1 MRSNFILIVILS
13 FLGSNESFT
22 QTNFD
27 IFQYRYVGPTRGG
40 RVTSVTGVATQ
51 PNTFYMGATG
61 GGVWKTQDYG
71 TSWQNISD
79 GFFETPSIGAIQVAQ
94 NDANIIYV
102 GTGSDGL
109 RSNVITG
116 KGVYKSINAGKTWK
130 HIGLKK
136 VGQIGAVEIHPQDH
150 NTVFVAAI
158 GQAFSPNKERGVF
171 RTKDGGTTWKN
182 VLHISDTTGI
192 VDLEFM
198 PTNPNIIYAAAW
210 RGERKPW
217 TIISGGKERSDS
229 SLIALNISSGSSLH
243 FLKKINLS
251 IIMAPAITEAR
262 KMGYINSPP
271 FPINSIPAVNVAIIF
286 YPYKANL
293 FKPKLYF
300 LYPNKDG
307 LHNQKKP
314 K

>member
-1 MRSNFILIVILS
+1 
-13 FLGSNESFT
+13 
-22 QTNFD
+22 
-27 IFQYRYVGPTRGG
+27 
-40 RVTSVTGVATQ
+40 
-51 PNTFYMGATG
+51 MGATG
-61 GGVWKTQDYG
+61 GGVWKTEDYG
-71 TSWQNISD
+71 TSWQNVSD

-94 NDANIIYV
+94 NDPNIIYV

-171 RTKDGGTTWKN
+171 RTKDGGATWKN

-192 VDLEFM
+192 VDVEFM

-210 RGERKPW
+210 RL
-217 TIISGGKERSDS
+217 
-229 SLIALNISSGSSLH
+229 SLIHI
-243 FLKKINLS
+243 
-251 IIMAPAITEAR
+251 
-262 KMGYINSPP
+262 
-271 FPINSIPAVNVAIIF
+271 
-286 YPYKANL
+286 
-293 FKPKLYF
+293 
-300 LYPNKDG
+300 
-307 LHNQKKP
+307 
-314 K
+314 